1 MSFTLNK
8 EGILLNFY
16 YPWFICNSPF
26 NLNEEAFILL
36 HDREKCKSTPIEH
49 FHSILRHK
57 NQYDKEYTFIDF
69 EVMGTNYDMWAEQ
82 IRNDLENMYI
92 NEHLQLIGGYSLK
105 DSQNWFK
112 LVMYKLSDAASLNF
126 EFDIKADTISPDID
140 AEELEVYLNTKYTT
154 HKWVFM
160 SVLTVCKVSRS
171 LLSEDKTEVLM
182 HIVLFKDMSVND
194 PTYCEHFEY
203 IIKQCPSIKVKDDRE
218 QGLLKVIEA
227 EKENNNLEILGLLP
241 GEDINN
247 SMLIFAR
254 V

>member
-1 MSFTLNK
+1 
-8 EGILLNFY
+8 
-16 YPWFICNSPF
+16 
-26 NLNEEAFILL
+26 
-36 HDREKCKSTPIEH
+36 
-49 FHSILRHK
+49 
-57 NQYDKEYTFIDF
+57 
-69 EVMGTNYDMWAEQ
+69 
-82 IRNDLENMYI
+82 
-92 NEHLQLIGGYSLK
+92 
-105 DSQNWFK
+105 
-112 LVMYKLSDAASLNF
+112 MYKLSDAASLNF